1 MVGGYNRH
9 VPWRWLHPACT
20 QSTGCRHASTVRWF
34 WASARAA
41 SADIISVLEEA
52 RSQGALTASI
62 TNATSSPL
70 ADVSDFVIDVQ
81 AGNERAI
88 AATKS
93 YTSQVTAVALLSAV
107 LAQDAARLAELDRL
121 PAAVQATLAMN
132 DEDRGDCPRY
142 RYMTAAVVIQPRL
155 QLRHCV

>member
-1 MVGGYNRH
+1 M
-9 VPWRWLHPACT
+9 
-20 QSTGCRHASTVRWF
+20 
-34 WASARAA
+34 
-41 SADIISVLEEA
+41 
-52 RSQGALTASI
+52 TASI

-81 AGNERAI
+81 AGDERAI

-121 PAAVQATLAMN
+121 PAAVQATLARPEWRVEMVV
-132 DEDRGDCPRY
+132 
-142 RYMTAAVVIQPRL
+142 TAAL
-155 QLRHCV
+155 